1 MAYISKISIKSFRGI
16 QNLVV
21 DSLNNINIVLG
32 DNNCGKTSFLEAVMF
47 LRTSNDISNIYRIS
61 NVRDSLSL
69 DASPSSYEKIMC
81 MFSRDID
88 NRNIEITGEMNNK
101 GISYRL
107 FGEESKVLLNTIE
120 VDSFSGV
127 SELLYGSKKKT
138 RRISLA
144 RTSHTKG
151 VRIEDSDDFPIVY
164 LAPFE
169 HLKGNVVNRIVA
181 NKDYKEI
188 CLDLIK
194 MFDPDIEDLMILK
207 SDVGD
212 RPVEYIRHKRLGNMP
227 LSTYGDGIKKVLT
240 LCNAIVKA
248 NGGILLI
255 DEIDT
260 AIHKKYYDNIFA
272 FLISACLRFNI
283 QMFVTTHSIEAIDAF
298 LASQDYDNNS
308 NERIN
313 VVTLKRED
321 NKTYCRVMP
330 GKEVYLNRERFGFE
344 VRL

>member
-21 DSLNNINIVLG
+21 DSFNNINIVLG

-101 GISYRL
+101 GISYRF
-107 FGEESKVLLNTIE
+107 FGEESKVLLNSIE

-298 LASQDYDNNS
+298 LASQDYDNSS

-330 GKEVYLNRERFGFE
+330 GREVYLNRERFGFE